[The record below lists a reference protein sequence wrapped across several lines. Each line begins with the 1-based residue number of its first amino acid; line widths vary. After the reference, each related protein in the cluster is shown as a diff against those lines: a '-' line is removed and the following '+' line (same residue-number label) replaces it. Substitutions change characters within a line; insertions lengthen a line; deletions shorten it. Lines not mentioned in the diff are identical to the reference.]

1 MTAPTTR
8 ETADHA
14 ELALLAEAATPGP
27 WKACGTI
34 YEHMNCEVRGG
45 AKGEGQAIAQVW
57 DGPNAFRDGQFIA
70 AANPAIVL
78 ALLSEIAALRGERDH
93 FEAEFRRQCGATA
106 DQMGLSERAAH
117 ELDAVSDAIG
127 TVRFMD
133 PPDGGDVPLSEQ
145 VRRMSSA
152 LTQAER
158 QRDELRKAL
167 EPFAT
172 YPLAVKMDG
181 TVAPDEYQLTGR
193 HDKDGIFRTVT
204 NGDFQRARQALANQG
219 ADQ

>member
-1 MTAPTTR
+1 MSIAAYQGVCPTCRHDHSADVLARTTR

-14 ELALLAEAATPGP
+14 ELARLAEAATKGP

-78 ALLSEIAALRGERDH
+78 ALLSEIAALRGERS
-93 FEAEFRRQCGATA
+93 FLVEQKEGAE
-106 DQMGLSERAAH
+106 
-117 ELDAVSDAIG
+117 DAIFNAIA
-127 TVRFMD
+127 R
-133 PPDGGDVPLSEQ
+133 
-145 VRRMSSA
+145 A
-152 LTQAER
+152 TQAER

-167 EPFAT
+167 ERIAT
-172 YPLAVKMDG
+172 VDMGGGFLGAMACRQ
-181 TVAPDEYQLTGR
+181 VASE
-193 HDKDGIFRTVT
+193 
-204 NGDFQRARQALANQG
+204 ALANQG